1 MSSIGLSEVHSYEL
15 KEKKVMI
22 GKVSKDYGSGKIA
35 KSSITLGKKY
45 TPDILSSI
53 AEKGLN
59 NYNKSRNK

>member
-1 MSSIGLSEVHSYEL
+1 
-15 KEKKVMI
+15 MI

-35 KSSITLGKKY
+35 KSSITLGEKY

-59 NYNKSRNK
+59 NYNKSRNKYIHAQEAKSFHFQF